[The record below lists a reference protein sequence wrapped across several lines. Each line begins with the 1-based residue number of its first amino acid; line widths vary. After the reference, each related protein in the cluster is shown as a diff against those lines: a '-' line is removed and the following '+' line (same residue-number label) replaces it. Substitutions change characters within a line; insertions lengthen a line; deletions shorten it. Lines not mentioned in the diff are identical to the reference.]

1 MKNNLKLST
10 KCVFLTIIM
19 IIVIVNFNKTEA
31 FAKTNLSAEIVM
43 ERSTCRILFQDNI
56 DVKMPMA
63 STTKIVTAI
72 TVIKNVDLSEKVDIT
87 KESVGIEGS
96 SIYLKEG
103 DTLTVEALLYGLML
117 RSGNDAA
124 HALAIYTAKTI
135 ENFANMMNE
144 YARSVGAFDSNFT
157 NPHGLND
164 EDHYTTAND
173 LALITCNALTNP
185 IFRKIVSTKKITIDG
200 RTFVNK
206 NKMLSNYEFADGV
219 KTGYTKDAGR
229 CLVTSA
235 TKNGM
240 QLVSVVLN
248 CQKTYERSTELLD
261 ECFQK
266 YYPETVVCKDSVLG
280 EIEAKGLIRSR
291 KLQVVSD
298 CELTIPLTKEEKNR
312 LTVRFLANSNNRFPI
327 EKGICIGNLAIYA
340 DKDLLFLTKLY
351 TINTVRYLEFSKALS
366 CVFSC

>member
-1 MKNNLKLST
+1 M
-10 KCVFLTIIM
+10 FLAIIM
-19 IIVIVNFNKTEA
+19 IIVIVNFNKTEV
-31 FAKTNLSAEIVM
+31 FAKTNLSSAIVM
-43 ERSTCRILFQDNI
+43 ERSTNRVLFQDNI
-56 DVKMPMA
+56 DAKMPMA
-63 STTKIVTAI
+63 STTKIVTAK
-72 TVIKNVDLSEKVDIT
+72 TVINNVDLSEKVTIT
-87 KESVGIEGS
+87 KESVGVEGS

-103 DTLTVEALLYGLML
+103 DTLTVEGLLYGLML

-124 HALAIYTAKTI
+124 HALAIFTAKTI
-135 ENFANMMNE
+135 ENFSVMMNE
-144 YARSVGAFDSNFT
+144 YACKIGAFDSNFT

-164 EDHYTTAND
+164 EDHYTTAKD

-206 NKMLSNYEFADGV
+206 NKMLAKYEFADGV

-229 CLVTSA
+229 CLVSSA

-248 CQKTYERSTELLD
+248 CQKTYERSAELLD

-266 YYPETVVCKDSVLG
+266 YSSETVVCKDSVLG
-280 EIEAKGLIRSR
+280 EIDAKGLIKSR

-298 CELTIPLTKEEKNR
+298 CELKIPMTKEEKNN
-312 LTVRFLANSNNRFPI
+312 LSVRFQPNNDIQFPL
-327 EKGICIGNLAIYA
+327 EKGICIGNLAIYT

-351 TINTVRYLEFSKALS
+351 TINTVKYLEFSKALR
-366 CVFSC
+366 CVFS